1 MALTDLPTSEGIQE
15 TRPSPVD
22 TVRREWRTNLV
33 GNSPAMDRVRSLI
46 ELIAPRRSTI
56 LILGET
62 GSGKEVVARCIH
74 QASPRAG
81 RPMIAVNCPA
91 IPESLLEAELFGH
104 VKGAFT
110 GAMNSRSGLFEQ
122 AHESTLFID
131 EIGDLPLELQAKL
144 LRALQEREFR
154 RVGGTE
160 TIKVDVRVIAATN
173 SDLIDKVKRGQ
184 FREDLYYR
192 LNVVP
197 IHTPPLRNR
206 QPDIPRLVGHFI
218 EKVCEHE
225 RLPHKSVSEE
235 AMTRLSEY
243 GWPGNVRQLENAVEM
258 AVVLSGERISL
269 ELADFP
275 LPPETRKR
283 PLDVDGEQI
292 VLLPESGLNFEQ
304 VIGRIE
310 LNLLEQALQRA
321 KGTRKLPPEFWD

>member
-1 MALTDLPTSEGIQE
+1 
-15 TRPSPVD
+15 
-22 TVRREWRTNLV
+22 
-33 GNSPAMDRVRSLI
+33 MDQVRSVI

-74 QASPRAG
+74 QASPRSG

-91 IPESLLEAELFGH
+91 IPEDLLEAELFGH

-160 TIKVDVRVIAATN
+160 VIKVDVRVIAATN
-173 SDLIDKVKRGQ
+173 SNLMEKVKRGQ

-197 IHTPPLRNR
+197 IHTPPLRDR
-206 QPDIPRLVGHFI
+206 RPDIPRLVAHFV
-218 EKVCEHE
+218 EKVCEQE
-225 RLPHKSVSEE
+225 RLRYKFVSEE
-235 AMTRLSEY
+235 AMVRLSEY
-243 GWPGNVRQLENAVEM
+243 GWPGNVRQLENTVEM
-258 AVVLSGERISL
+258 AVVLSGERTSL
-269 ELADFP
+269 GLADFP
-275 LPPETRKR
+275 LPPDGVRRRT
-283 PLDVDGEQI
+283 LDLDGEQI
-292 VLLPESGLNFEQ
+292 VLLPERGLDFEQ

-321 KGTRKLPPEFWD
+321 RGNKKIAAEILGLKRTTLAAKLKSLESLVAVG